1 MGDDYNH
8 LIDIYS
14 LAIIG
19 AEIFGFNKKD
29 LVNGKPNNILIAPT
43 PRNGRFTLSTDMY
56 DHKMLT
62 TYAINSIGNTAH
74 NLFRR
79 TIRHTV
85 KSKSINCVDVNTT
98 SGLVR
103 GQTIKLLDKSIDQF
117 LGIPYAV
124 PPLGSL
130 RFAKPEPIKDPLPD
144 IIDATKPKH
153 SCMQTIIPVVP
164 GLNASEDCLVLN
176 IWSPSSPS
184 NESKAVMFWIHGGA
198 LVLGSV
204 FQDYYDGSVLATHD
218 VVIVSTNYRL
228 GLFGFLYG
236 DREDAPGNVGFYDQ
250 LLALKWVRDNIHAF
264 GGDRDQITIFGEDAG
279 SWSVSAHILSPL
291 SKGLFK
297 RAIMQSGAHMY
308 NKDRDVVSKLEALS
322 DAKQLAKRLNCSE
335 TEDWLQCLRK
345 VKANELSMYSKNPT
359 FPVLGNQF
367 LPISA
372 QKAFADNKF
381 NSDIDLMAG
390 VTRDEGSVFISGF
403 VPNIDNMTL
412 QDFMAGVK
420 ALDVMYHGIEIQ
432 EIAEYYHQNSS
443 WSLFLRYAFSG
454 LTGDIIVVCPTYT
467 FAKQFAI
474 AIKDSHRVYFY
485 QLRDASEAFAPFMKC
500 DINTMGICHGMD
512 IPFVFGLP
520 FIRPGYLPKDVD
532 LSKRVM
538 DMWTKFA
545 KTG

>member
-1 MGDDYNH
+1 
-8 LIDIYS
+8 
-14 LAIIG
+14 
-19 AEIFGFNKKD
+19 
-29 LVNGKPNNILIAPT
+29 
-43 PRNGRFTLSTDMY
+43 
-56 DHKMLT
+56 
-62 TYAINSIGNTAH
+62 
-74 NLFRR
+74 
-79 TIRHTV
+79 
-85 KSKSINCVDVNTT
+85 
-98 SGLVR
+98 
-103 GQTIKLLDKSIDQF
+103 
-117 LGIPYAV
+117 
-124 PPLGSL
+124 
-130 RFAKPEPIKDPLPD
+130 
-144 IIDATKPKH
+144 
-153 SCMQTIIPVVP
+153 MQTVIPVVP

-184 NESKAVMFWIHGGA
+184 NGSKAVMFWIHGGT
-198 LVLGSV
+198 LVLGSI

-308 NKDRDVVSKLEALS
+308 NKDRDAVSKLEALS

-381 NSDIDLMAG
+381 NLDIDLMAG
-390 VTRDEGSVFISGF
+390 VTRDEGSVFMSGF
-403 VPNIDNMTL
+403 VPNIHNMTL

-420 ALDVMYHGIEIQ
+420 ALDVMYHGIDIQ
-432 EIAEYYHQNSS
+432 EISEYYHQNSS

-474 AIKDSHRVYFY
+474 A
-485 QLRDASEAFAPFMKC
+485 C

-545 KTG
+545 KTGCGSVDRRGGVRG